1 MIQQTERT
9 PTWARLGTSVAG
21 MNISDALA
29 HSKIDFEVA
38 IAPLV
43 ANIPVGIETPDGE
56 QLTSPERVQ
65 GRQITYRADNLK
77 PIAPVGA
84 RYHVVQTREAIELIE
99 GMTACG
105 WQPEFAGTLNHG
117 GAVFMAG
124 KLAFDTTTH
133 EIDPYLCFIN
143 SFDGTSGLKF
153 ACTPYRPA
161 CTNQVR
167 AIFGRKRDSARPV
180 VSLRHTSQ
188 VLKRA
193 ETVRELLGL
202 TEAYYKYLDQQIER
216 LCEVTMTSQRINEVL
231 EVVAPLKNVTSDTPA
246 HIIERRQE
254 KRALV
259 TINLDKSPTIENRLR
274 STAWGMYNSITE
286 IEQWNRTA
294 LPTASQ
300 SEQMLG
306 NHVGIVPMTTVSDRV
321 YRVMERWLSP
331 A

>member
-1 MIQQTERT
+1 MIQQSDRT
-9 PTWARLGTSVAG
+9 PTWSRLGTNVAGLSVA
-21 MNISDALA
+21 DALA

-43 ANIPVGIETPDGE
+43 ANIPCHIETIYGE
-56 QLTSPERVQ
+56 QFTSPEPVH

-124 KLAFDTTTH
+124 KLSFDTTTH

-167 AIFGRKRDSARPV
+167 AIFGRKRDSVRPV
-180 VSLRHTSQ
+180 VSLRHTSH

-202 TEAYYKYLDQQIER
+202 SEAYYKYLDEQIER
-216 LCEVTMTSQRINEVL
+216 LMEVTMTSQRINEVL
-231 EVVAPLKNVTSDTPA
+231 EVVAPLKNITKDTPA

-259 TINLDKSPTIENRLR
+259 TVNLDKSPTIDSRLR

-286 IEQWNRTA
+286 IEQWNRNA
-294 LPTASQ
+294 LPTSSQ

>member
-105 WQPEFAGTLNHG
+105 
-117 GAVFMAG
+117 
-124 KLAFDTTTH
+124 
-133 EIDPYLCFIN
+133 
-143 SFDGTSGLKF
+143 
-153 ACTPYRPA
+153 
-161 CTNQVR
+161 
-167 AIFGRKRDSARPV
+167 
-180 VSLRHTSQ
+180 
-188 VLKRA
+188 
-193 ETVRELLGL
+193 
-202 TEAYYKYLDQQIER
+202 
-216 LCEVTMTSQRINEVL
+216 
-231 EVVAPLKNVTSDTPA
+231 
-246 HIIERRQE
+246 
-254 KRALV
+254 
-259 TINLDKSPTIENRLR
+259 
-274 STAWGMYNSITE
+274 
-286 IEQWNRTA
+286 
-294 LPTASQ
+294 
-300 SEQMLG
+300 
-306 NHVGIVPMTTVSDRV
+306 
-321 YRVMERWLSP
+321 
-331 A
+331 